1 MTVTHLLRGYP
12 ELVPGTVIWGF
23 KNMTFKIDGLPLTV
37 TFRTAPCH
45 LLARELHLSMY
56 FTRKRWLAAETEV
69 LEQLGNLGIRIP
81 GADYLQRGT
90 RLPSAAEDLEAN
102 EDLDSD
108 DERAEIED
116 DVHEWL
122 DENPESFENVE
133 Q

>member
-1 MTVTHLLRGYP
+1 MAFDGNVPHCTLSCTGTRIT
-12 ELVPGTVIWGF
+12 LV
-23 KNMTFKIDGLPLTV
+23 
-37 TFRTAPCH
+37 
-45 LLARELHLSMY
+45 Y

-81 GADYLQRGT
+81 GAEYLQRGT